1 MVAGPST
8 LQVEAI
14 WFGQGWGDR
23 LESANR
29 RASNKF
35 IGPLQSPD
43 EPWHY
48 DYHP

>member
-8 LQVEAI
+8 SQVEAI
-14 WFGQGWGDR
+14 WLGQGWGDR